1 MIPGLVCPR
10 RRDARSS
17 LQLQRCCS
25 RLRHTK
31 VCSRRGKLALGKL
44 AKEFQLPTQ
53 KDHFHHHFL
62 VNGDIAKTLTYVGPL
77 PEYRFFEPKRTSR
90 ADYDEMFELYRNGD
104 WNYLKVSEQ

>member
-1 MIPGLVCPR
+1 MPKSFNSLLR
-10 RRDARSS
+10 RITSII
-17 LQLQRCCS
+17 
-25 RLRHTK
+25 T
-31 VCSRRGKLALGKL
+31 
-44 AKEFQLPTQ
+44 
-53 KDHFHHHFL
+53 FL